1 MAKINPA
8 DYSTPGEY
16 LKAKRAAAGV
26 TPKSFETIPDM
37 LSKANPT
44 FPSKPKTQAPVS
56 FDDDAYIR
64 ALSMGGGYVGLTP
77 NQQREVE
84 EMARNAPTLRD
95 YLGAPI
101 ASPNAGG
108 KYSKYDALLREME
121 NTKGALS
128 KEQSDRV
135 TAAQNELMRDVYGIT
150 FGQEVALPASDIS
163 DYETKQGYL
172 RALDMIPKS
181 GAGNRTRAAAE
192 SIAANMAGSMML
204 AGEAAVQ
211 GTKNAGAIWAMQ
223 REIED
228 ANRRGDAAAIP
239 LIYEKYRDKIDTP
252 VSIEG
257 DGGKLIGYSR
267 DRQGKATYGLS
278 DTEKFLM
285 ETGISTANYLGT
297 LAMTGGNP
305 AFALGLM
312 GIQAGANQMYDA
324 GEKGVDSYLR
334 QVGSGIASGAIEALV
349 ERIPLGNLL
358 KFAKSGGGSLA
369 DYAMGVL
376 KQAGLEGSEEA
387 VNYAAGVLA
396 NKLILGGYAD
406 DFDVKEMLRAAAMGA
421 TSGGAIG
428 AVMGAP
434 ASIYNARAEAAYSNT
449 GRAWLQTNGNIDEK
463 IAEGI
468 ASKNADA
475 NALAR
480 ELLVQTRNGVQPS
493 EADIGKLVLLLDGRF
508 TSEDARRLEGVTPE
522 TEAASIEETQT
533 EVPSETQTETMPLQ
547 EAQISP
553 VSEEIESRVNV
564 PSQGEMAET
573 TEPAVTETVQNEE
586 QIPEAAAEENAPA
599 KQVQAE
605 QESEQIPEEI
615 TRTRNEILDYA
626 KGKAKKGL
634 TKNAASES
642 LGSKDRK
649 ALARVANI
657 FGVEVTLVDSLP
669 FNESVTNG
677 LYQNGHIFIA
687 KDREDALYTV
697 LAHEITHHL
706 ERTAADTYTKYQDAA
721 VSALGYD
728 EETIASEAARDGL
741 TAEEYRKEIAAYFTA
756 QFIADPNNEAESRR
770 RIMSIVNADRNVAL
784 KVYNAI
790 RDVINKLRRELDA
803 SYMKGM
809 QSTLDYT
816 EKLWRECL
824 KEGAKNREKTVV
836 KNATVGEK
844 AQYSKKR
851 YDFTKSFSEQ
861 VDDYKSGNFSVRNSF
876 LVGPTPAILKKIGF
890 NSLPVTINQSHVR
903 DALFLNKEKPDRYI
917 TESVLKQLPNA
928 LEKPIAVITS
938 KSRPNT
944 SVVALL
950 EFVKYDGEQI
960 IVPVVVEGFG
970 KTNGVEIDSHA
981 IASAHK
987 RKNAITYLLK
997 EALSNEKSG
1006 KIGVFYIEKNKA
1018 SKLLQSVGL
1027 QLPETL
1033 NDSDGFVHSIREKNS
1048 PVKPKFED
1056 VTYSQQF
1063 KRWFG
1068 DWQNNPQ
1075 KASKVVNDDGTPKVM
1090 YRGDPEEI
1098 RIFDRKKAKN
1108 GQLGRGF
1115 YFTDSPSHAGH
1126 YGSAREYY
1134 LNIRNPISADEKTIS
1149 NKQLVRFLE
1158 EIESREDDYDLYN
1171 YGEDYSIPA
1180 IARSLSKKKSDF
1192 EILNDINLTA
1202 IGNLVECV
1210 ELFNEV
1216 NGTKFD
1222 GIITDIETV
1231 VFDSRQIKSATDNIG
1246 TFDAENPDVNF
1257 SNTFTAKRIQDRMS
1271 LAQQNT
1277 QLKTAAENLTKE
1289 VKAQQRKINS
1299 LTAQVE
1305 KEKAERKLTDGIRL
1319 KQSDIKAVAKSLV
1332 TEFSSEYDA
1341 KELEDNLTSLY
1352 NAMSNVVLRGGDP
1365 TQNATKVAKKLAKR
1379 VIDKSLA
1386 DVFDA
1391 EDYAGVRGDIRASKL
1406 NVPAEVRADEKYKEG
1421 VRERMKGVL
1430 RTSKDGEAVE
1440 VAYSALSEKYPSY
1453 FPDDILTPI
1462 DQITRI
1468 LDVYEA
1474 MTPTQV
1480 NPYEQDLDFAYETLA
1495 MQIVGEYF
1503 TVKRAPT
1510 FADKQAAK
1518 FEELRAKK
1526 EAEIN
1531 RLQDEL
1537 KAATIDNKWA
1547 GKDKQEL
1554 EKRIKSLEKEIEREE
1569 AKVTAAKVQARW
1581 DIAGLKDE
1589 IAKVKAKKETE
1600 KTFLKAQFKA
1610 KTKESRE
1617 RQEAK
1622 EVRNKIIRH
1631 VKTLSDKLLTPT
1643 NTKHVPEEFRLAVA
1657 QLLEYINLESTYGY
1671 DAETGKLKKGGE
1683 GATKQT
1689 NVFRELKKAYAE
1701 ILSDAGNSI
1710 VLDEELRDVIDSLSE
1725 LENIRLN
1732 EMTLEQLNDVWDVVR
1747 SVEHAITTAD
1757 KNLSEMKEQSARMTA
1772 KNLISGIKQLPRYVE
1787 KNPDN
1792 PLGFAKKGFSD
1803 LLLMDMITPNEYL
1816 HMFGSSGDGVFTAL
1830 RRAQDKYTSIV
1841 AETKKGAEKWLTP
1854 QTIKKYEFDTHKFAL
1869 ESGKEVT
1876 LSIPQIMSL
1885 YCLSRREQAKS
1896 HLFGGGILVSPIKQK
1911 GKATLLTQKE
1921 SLQLT
1926 ENDLDRILSVLNKEE
1941 YAEVKK
1947 TADKIQQYMSSTLS
1961 QYGNEAS
1968 MAVYGYEKFKEK
1980 VYFPI
1985 KTPRNAVRPKET
1997 DLLGDIL
2004 RKTTIAGKGFAKQT
2018 KAGAASSVVVDDI
2031 FSMFADHVD
2040 EMATYSAYLAVIED
2054 VKRLVRINLYNDA
2067 GELVKLID
2075 VIDDKM
2081 GTRGV
2086 KYLDKLIDDVNTGN
2100 AARGDRA
2107 PTETLLSQYK
2117 RAMIAANLR
2126 VVVQQPT
2133 SLIRVLAEIDPKYV
2147 GQAILRL
2154 KRGDWK
2160 RLQEFAPIA
2169 QWKAWGYYDIHAG
2182 RQIRDLI
2189 FDTEKTLDRVLEWGA
2204 VPMQTMDAF
2213 VWNVIYHAAA
2223 AETEAKGIIK
2233 GSAAYDAAVRDRFNY
2248 LINKTQVVDGI
2259 LQRSQIARSD
2269 SAINRMSVSFMSEP
2283 LKTYNMFISAVRD
2296 VRSADDASKAAAKKK
2311 VARTVAMLITAN
2323 VVNALMQSIVDAI
2336 RDDDRDKKY
2345 GGRLLKALIGT
2356 EGDEETSGEKFKAM
2370 LSGNIA
2376 KALDPIGY
2384 IPYVKDVESLIR
2396 GYSMDRMDMES
2407 ISLIVSS
2414 VQKLVKAFEEDNKT
2428 TINSALA
2435 DVIINGAAL
2444 FGVPASS
2451 LRRDVLGVMKTF
2463 AIENDAHVFLY
2474 NLDKM
2479 FYKVENDKNLGVFID
2494 TYWRATKND
2503 PDAADYIYNDLI
2515 DSVPEEM
2522 REERKKKIRSK
2533 LDDKLKEE
2541 QGVESVKDLTERAML
2556 PEEKAHYDKI
2566 VGASEKSAAWKRA
2579 TGDERSA
2586 HRNAVYKYI
2595 VSGEKA
2601 EDVQAAKRAGIS
2613 ENKYFEFLLAA
2624 EAYDEFTEE
2633 QKEKLAKGEKV
2644 SKALDQKEGKEAI
2657 DSIGGLSNAER
2668 AWLWRHLGWKDKN
2681 NPYK

>member
-1 MAKINPA
+1 MAIVDMERVRRLAKEKQGM
-8 DYSTPGEY
+8 TPRIIKSESVPME
-16 LKAKRAAAGV
+16 AA
-26 TPKSFETIPDM
+26 
-37 LSKANPT
+37 

-77 NQQREVE
+77 NQQREVEE

-239 LIYEKYRDKIDTP
+239 LIYEKYKDQIDTP

-257 DGGKLIGYSR
+257 AGGKLIGYSR
-267 DRQGKATYGLS
+267 DRQGKATYGLTE
-278 DTEKFLM
+278 TEKFFM

-312 GIQAGANQMYDA
+312 GIQAGANQMYAA
-324 GEKGVDSYLR
+324 GEKGVGSYLR
-334 QVGSGIASGAIEALV
+334 QVGSGIAVGAIEAAV
-349 ERIPLGNLL
+349 ERLPLINLL
-358 KFAKSGGGSLA
+358 KFAKRGGGSLA

-508 TSEDARRLEGVTPE
+508 TPEDARRLEGVTPE
-522 TEAASIEETQT
+522 TEATPTEETQA
-533 EVPSETQTETMPLQ
+533 EVQPEMQVEATPSQ

-553 VSEEIESRVNV
+553 VSEEIEDRVNV
-564 PSQGEMAET
+564 PSQEEMVEA
-573 TEPAVTETVQNEE
+573 TEPAVAETAQNEE
-586 QIPEAAAEENAPA
+586 QIPEAVAEENAPA
-599 KQVQAE
+599 KQVQTE

-634 TKNAASES
+634 TKNEASES
-642 LGSKDRK
+642 LSSKDRK

-756 QFIADPNNEAESRR
+756 QFIADPKNEAESRR
-770 RIMSIVNADRNVAL
+770 RIMSIVNSERNVAI

-790 RDVINKLRRELDA
+790 RYVINKLRRELDA

-824 KEGAKNREKTVV
+824 KEGAKNSGKTVA
-836 KNATVGEK
+836 KNTTVDEKIQLSFKDAKIPTYKELISKPDIKVIDISKNTNYKNGGELHENADIQK
-844 AQYSKKR
+844 LYESPIKNKDTGEVVFVVPR
-851 YDFTKSFSEQ
+851 
-861 VDDYKSGNFSVRNSF
+861 
-876 LVGPTPAILKKIGF
+876 
-890 NSLPVTINQSHVR
+890 TINHLVSNDDKNKKKMALSLREIIEEAVLTHAEPSRKAPR
-903 DALFLNKEKPDRYI
+903 DHTTGVYTLFGAVYTDDGVSPVKLKIKEFNLEGQDIPKGIKEYFKKNGMMNPYSSVYDSRVLVLDEIKKEETSSSVLAATTLSAVADRYP
-917 TESVLKQLPNA
+917 SVP
-928 LEKPIAVITS
+928 S
-938 KSRPNT
+938 K
-944 SVVALL
+944 
-950 EFVKYDGEQI
+950 I
-960 IVPVVVEGFG
+960 
-970 KTNGVEIDSHA
+970 
-981 IASAHK
+981 
-987 RKNAITYLLK
+987 
-997 EALSNEKSG
+997 
-1006 KIGVFYIEKNKA
+1006 
-1018 SKLLQSVGL
+1018 
-1027 QLPETL
+1027 
-1033 NDSDGFVHSIREKNS
+1033 SIRELIGLVNAEYK
-1048 PVKPKFED
+1048 K
-1056 VTYSQQF
+1056 YL
-1063 KRWFG
+1063 
-1068 DWQNNPQ
+1068 PQ
-1075 KASKVVNDDGTPKVM
+1075 
-1090 YRGDPEEI
+1090 RGEE
-1098 RIFDRKKAKN
+1098 
-1108 GQLGRGF
+1108 
-1115 YFTDSPSHAGH
+1115 
-1126 YGSAREYY
+1126 
-1134 LNIRNPISADEKTIS
+1134 SAD
-1149 NKQLVRFLE
+1149 
-1158 EIESREDDYDLYN
+1158 
-1171 YGEDYSIPA
+1171 A
-1180 IARSLSKKKSDF
+1180 
-1192 EILNDINLTA
+1192 
-1202 IGNLVECV
+1202 
-1210 ELFNEV
+1210 
-1216 NGTKFD
+1216 
-1222 GIITDIETV
+1222 
-1231 VFDSRQIKSATDNIG
+1231 
-1246 TFDAENPDVNF
+1246 NF
-1257 SNTFTAKRIQDRMS
+1257 SNAAASKRIQERMT
-1271 LAQQNT
+1271 LTQQNAE
-1277 QLKTAAENLTKE
+1277 LKTAAENLTKE

-1299 LTAQVE
+1299 LTSQVE
-1305 KEKAERKLTDGIRL
+1305 KEKAERKLTNGIRL

-1341 KELEDNLTSLY
+1341 KELEDNLTTLY

-1365 TQNATKVAKKLAKR
+1365 TQNATKAAKKLAKR

-1430 RTSKDGEAVE
+1430 RTSKDGEAVD

-1462 DQITRI
+1462 DQITRM

-1589 IAKVKAKKETE
+1589 IAKVKAKKEME
-1600 KTFLKAQFKA
+1600 KAFLKAQFKA
-1610 KTKESRE
+1610 KTKESRK

-1725 LENIRLN
+1725 LENVRLN

-1816 HMFGSSGDGVFTAL
+1816 HMFGSSGDDVFTAL

-1841 AETKKGAEKWLTP
+1841 AETKKGAGKWLTP

-2223 AETEAKGIIK
+2223 AEAEAKGIIK

-2248 LINKTQVVDGI
+2248 IVNKTQVVDGI

-2283 LKTYNMFISAVRD
+2283 LKTYNMLISAVRD
-2296 VRSADDASKAAAKKK
+2296 VRSADDASKTAAKKK
-2311 VARTVAMLITAN
+2311 VARTVAVLITAN

-2428 TINSALA
+2428 TINSALS

-2463 AIENDAHVFLY
+2463 AIENDAYVFLY

-2522 REERKKKIRSK
+2522 RETRKTKIRSK

-2579 TGDERSA
+2579 TGDERSEY
-2586 HRNAVYKYI
+2586 RNTVYKYI

>member
-44 FPSKPKTQAPVS
+44 LPSKPKTQAPVS

-77 NQQREVE
+77 NQQREIE
-84 EMARNAPTLRD
+84 EMARNAPALRD

-101 ASPNAGG
+101 TSPNAGG

-239 LIYEKYRDKIDTP
+239 LIYEKYKDQIDTP

-376 KQAGLEGSEEA
+376 KQAGFEGGEEA

-396 NKLILGGYAD
+396 NKLILGGYAE

-434 ASIYNARAEAAYSNT
+434 ASIYNARAETAYSNT

-508 TSEDARRLEGVTPE
+508 TSEDARRLEGVNAQE
-522 TEAASIEETQT
+522 STENNTKSNENEVAAEQTVEAEIEKSAASTPLDDFPSVLSPQSWNKEYKNDPDRMAAKKGDKGAAKRLAERIVNQEYANAVKTAYPDAVLVPVQDVESSGTNVLPKAFASRLSELTGLTTYEGIGKINKTGHAQAKNKVQRLLQRARFKGDIMPGQSYYLIVDDFVSVGSTIADLRNYIIQKGGKVVGAVTLSASNEDSLNLRMKEETKKRLEVLGREQIEEILREEKIANKLEDLTDAEGRAIAEIGEFGLKQGKTVEESIRARFDRDRPSENESNILQPGRATADRRGLRGDGETVGGVLEDRQDAVMGRVREDEGRGVREVSDRRGYTTASSVDDISGGVQT
-533 EVPSETQTETMPLQ
+533 ESEVARGTRSVVDRVVRPDDSSVNNENTDNET
-547 EAQISP
+547 
-553 VSEEIESRVNV
+553 VSESAPSFLMDEST
-564 PSQGEMAET
+564 S
-573 TEPAVTETVQNEE
+573 EE
-586 QIPEAAAEENAPA
+586 ARIR
-599 KQVQAE
+599 
-605 QESEQIPEEI
+605 S
-615 TRTRNEILDYA
+615 EILDYA

-706 ERTAADTYTKYQDAA
+706 EKTAADTYTKYQDAA

-756 QFIADPNNEAESRR
+756 QFIADPKNEAESRR
-770 RIMSIVNADRNVAL
+770 RIMSIVNSERNVAL

-790 RDVINKLRRELDA
+790 RYVINKLRRELDA

-824 KEGAKNREKTVV
+824 KEGAKN
-836 KNATVGEK
+836 
-844 AQYSKKR
+844 
-851 YDFTKSFSEQ
+851 
-861 VDDYKSGNFSVRNSF
+861 SG
-876 LVGPTPAILKKIGF
+876 
-890 NSLPVTINQSHVR
+890 
-903 DALFLNKEKPDRYI
+903 
-917 TESVLKQLPNA
+917 
-928 LEKPIAVITS
+928 
-938 KSRPNT
+938 
-944 SVVALL
+944 
-950 EFVKYDGEQI
+950 
-960 IVPVVVEGFG
+960 
-970 KTNGVEIDSHA
+970 
-981 IASAHK
+981 
-987 RKNAITYLLK
+987 
-997 EALSNEKSG
+997 
-1006 KIGVFYIEKNKA
+1006 
-1018 SKLLQSVGL
+1018 
-1027 QLPETL
+1027 
-1033 NDSDGFVHSIREKNS
+1033 
-1048 PVKPKFED
+1048 
-1056 VTYSQQF
+1056 
-1063 KRWFG
+1063 
-1068 DWQNNPQ
+1068 
-1075 KASKVVNDDGTPKVM
+1075 
-1090 YRGDPEEI
+1090 
-1098 RIFDRKKAKN
+1098 
-1108 GQLGRGF
+1108 
-1115 YFTDSPSHAGH
+1115 
-1126 YGSAREYY
+1126 
-1134 LNIRNPISADEKTIS
+1134 
-1149 NKQLVRFLE
+1149 
-1158 EIESREDDYDLYN
+1158 
-1171 YGEDYSIPA
+1171 
-1180 IARSLSKKKSDF
+1180 
-1192 EILNDINLTA
+1192 
-1202 IGNLVECV
+1202 
-1210 ELFNEV
+1210 
-1216 NGTKFD
+1216 
-1222 GIITDIETV
+1222 
-1231 VFDSRQIKSATDNIG
+1231 KSATDNID

-1257 SNTFTAKRIQDRMS
+1257 SNVATSKRIQDRMT
-1271 LAQQNT
+1271 LTQQNAE
-1277 QLKTAAENLTKE
+1277 LKTAAENLTKE

-1299 LTAQVE
+1299 LTSQVE
-1305 KEKAERKLTDGIRL
+1305 KEKAERKLTNGIRL
-1319 KQSDIKAVAKSLV
+1319 KQGDIKAVAKSLV
-1332 TEFSSEYDA
+1332 AEFSSEYDA
-1341 KELEDNLTSLY
+1341 KELEDNLTTLY

-1365 TQNATKVAKKLAKR
+1365 TQSATKAAKKLAKR

-1391 EDYAGVRGDIRASKL
+1391 EDYAGVREDIRASKL

-1430 RTSKDGEAVE
+1430 RTSKDGETVD

-1462 DQITRI
+1462 DQITRM

-1503 TVKRAPT
+1503 TVKHAPT

-1526 EAEIN
+1526 EAEI
-1531 RLQDEL
+1531 D
-1537 KAATIDNKWA
+1537 A
-1547 GKDKQEL
+1547 
-1554 EKRIKSLEKEIEREE
+1554 
-1569 AKVTAAKVQARW
+1569 
-1581 DIAGLKDE
+1581 LKDR
-1589 IAKVKAKKETE
+1589 
-1600 KTFLKAQFKA
+1600 FKA
-1610 KTKESRE
+1610 KTKEGRK

-1671 DAETGKLKKGGE
+1671 DVETGKLKKGGE

-1747 SVEHAITTAD
+1747 SVEHAITTTD

-1911 GKATLLTQKE
+1911 GKAALLTQKE

-2133 SLIRVLAEIDPKYV
+2133 SLIRVLAEINPKYV

-2213 VWNVIYHAAA
+2213 VWNVIYHASA

-2248 LINKTQVVDGI
+2248 LVNKTQVVDGI

-2283 LKTYNMFISAVRD
+2283 LKTYNMLISAVRD
-2296 VRSADDASKAAAKKK
+2296 VRSADDAAKTAAKKK
-2311 VARTVAMLITAN
+2311 VARTAVVLITAN

-2356 EGDEETSGEKFKAM
+2356 SGDEETSGEKFKAV

-2407 ISLIVSS
+2407 ISLIVGS

-2474 NLDKM
+2474 NLDKL
-2479 FYKVENDKNLGVFID
+2479 FYKVENDKNLGAFID

-2522 REERKKKIRSK
+2522 REARKKKIRSK

-2541 QGVESVKDLTERAML
+2541 QGVESVEDLTERAML

-2579 TGDERSA
+2579 TGDERSEY
-2586 HRNAVYKYI
+2586 RKTVYKYI

>member
-1 MAKINPA
+1 MAIVDMERVRRLAKEKQGM
-8 DYSTPGEY
+8 TPRIIKSESVP
-16 LKAKRAAAGV
+16 KEAA
-26 TPKSFETIPDM
+26 
-37 LSKANPT
+37 
-44 FPSKPKTQAPVS
+44 FPPKPKTQAPVS
-56 FDDDAYIR
+56 FDDNAYIR

-77 NQQREVE
+77 NQQRQLESE
-84 EMARNAPTLRD
+84 RESRALSLRD

-121 NTKGALS
+121 NTKGALT

-150 FGQEVALPASDIS
+150 FGQEVALPATDNS

-192 SIAANMAGSMML
+192 SIAANAAGSMMF

-223 REIED
+223 GEIED

-239 LIYEKYRDKIDTP
+239 LIYEKYKDQIDTP
-252 VSIEG
+252 VSLEG

-267 DRQGKATYGLS
+267 DRQEKASYGLTE
-278 DTEKFLM
+278 TEKFLM

-376 KQAGLEGSEEA
+376 KQAGLEGGEEA

-421 TSGGAIG
+421 TSGGAMG

-449 GRAWLQTNGNIDEK
+449 GRVWLEGGGNIDEK

-493 EADIGKLVLLLDGRF
+493 EADIGKLVLLIDGRF
-508 TSEDARRLEGVTPE
+508 TSEDARRLEGVTTE
-522 TEAASIEETQT
+522 TEAAPAEEVQV
-533 EVPSETQTETMPLQ
+533 EVPSETQTGTMPSQGAQISSVSEENDDVVNVPLQ
-547 EAQISP
+547 EGTIETNEP
-553 VSEEIESRVNV
+553 V
-564 PSQGEMAET
+564 A
-573 TEPAVTETVQNEE
+573 AETVQNEE
-586 QIPEAAAEENAPA
+586 QTPEVVVEENAPA
-599 KQVQAE
+599 KQVQTE

-642 LGSKDRK
+642 LKAKDRK
-649 ALARVANI
+649 TLARVANI

-706 ERTAADTYTKYQDAA
+706 ERTAADTYIKYQDAA

-756 QFIADPNNEAESRR
+756 QFIADPKNEAESRK
-770 RIMSIVNADRNVAL
+770 RIMSIVNSERNVAL

-790 RDVINKLRRELDA
+790 RYVINKLRRELDT
-803 SYMKGM
+803 SYMSSM
-809 QSTLDYT
+809 QNRLDYT

-824 KEGAKNREKTVV
+824 KEGAKNRDKTIAKTATVDEKIQLSFKDAKIPTYKELISKPDIKVIDIS
-836 KNATVGEK
+836 KNANYKNGEK
-844 AQYSKKR
+844 LHENADIQKLYESPIKNKDTGEVVFVVPR
-851 YDFTKSFSEQ
+851 
-861 VDDYKSGNFSVRNSF
+861 
-876 LVGPTPAILKKIGF
+876 
-890 NSLPVTINQSHVR
+890 TINHLVSNDDKNKKKMALSLRKIIEEAVLTHAEPSRKAPR
-903 DALFLNKEKPDRYI
+903 DHTTGVYTLFGAVYTDDGVSPVKLKIKEFNLEGQDIPKGIKEYFKKNGIMDPYSSVYDSRVLVLDEIKKEETSSSVLAATTLSAVADRYP
-917 TESVLKQLPNA
+917 SVP
-928 LEKPIAVITS
+928 S
-938 KSRPNT
+938 K
-944 SVVALL
+944 
-950 EFVKYDGEQI
+950 I
-960 IVPVVVEGFG
+960 
-970 KTNGVEIDSHA
+970 
-981 IASAHK
+981 
-987 RKNAITYLLK
+987 
-997 EALSNEKSG
+997 
-1006 KIGVFYIEKNKA
+1006 
-1018 SKLLQSVGL
+1018 
-1027 QLPETL
+1027 
-1033 NDSDGFVHSIREKNS
+1033 SIRELIGLVNAEYK
-1048 PVKPKFED
+1048 K
-1056 VTYSQQF
+1056 YL
-1063 KRWFG
+1063 
-1068 DWQNNPQ
+1068 PQ
-1075 KASKVVNDDGTPKVM
+1075 
-1090 YRGDPEEI
+1090 RGEE
-1098 RIFDRKKAKN
+1098 
-1108 GQLGRGF
+1108 
-1115 YFTDSPSHAGH
+1115 
-1126 YGSAREYY
+1126 SA
-1134 LNIRNPISADEKTIS
+1134 
-1149 NKQLVRFLE
+1149 
-1158 EIESREDDYDLYN
+1158 
-1171 YGEDYSIPA
+1171 
-1180 IARSLSKKKSDF
+1180 
-1192 EILNDINLTA
+1192 
-1202 IGNLVECV
+1202 
-1210 ELFNEV
+1210 
-1216 NGTKFD
+1216 
-1222 GIITDIETV
+1222 
-1231 VFDSRQIKSATDNIG
+1231 
-1246 TFDAENPDVNF
+1246 DVNF
-1257 SNTFTAKRIQDRMS
+1257 SNTSTAKRIQDRMS
-1271 LAQQNT
+1271 LAQQNAE
-1277 QLKTAAENLTKE
+1277 LKTAAANLTKE
-1289 VKAQQRKINS
+1289 VKAQQRKIDS
-1299 LTAQVE
+1299 LTSQVE
-1305 KEKAERKLTDGIRL
+1305 KEKAERKLTEGIRL

-1332 TEFSSEYDA
+1332 AEVSSEYDA
-1341 KELEDNLTSLY
+1341 KELEDNLTTLY

-1365 TQNATKVAKKLAKR
+1365 TQTATKAAKRLAKR

-1391 EDYAGVRGDIRASKL
+1391 EDYAGVREDIRASKL

-1430 RTSKDGEAVE
+1430 RTSKDGEAVD
-1440 VAYSALSEKYPSY
+1440 VAYSALSEKYPAY

-1462 DQITRI
+1462 DQITRM

-1474 MTPTQV
+1474 MTPAKV
-1480 NPYEQDLDFAYETLA
+1480 NPYEQDLDFAYESLA
-1495 MQIVGEYF
+1495 AQIVGEYF

-1518 FEELRAKK
+1518 FEELKAKK
-1526 EAEIN
+1526 EAEI
-1531 RLQDEL
+1531 RQLQDEL
-1537 KAATIDNKWA
+1537 KAATIDNNWA

-1554 EKRIKSLEKEIEREE
+1554 ETRIKALEEDLEKAE
-1569 AKVTAAKVQARW
+1569 AKHRAEIVQTRW
-1581 DIAGLKDE
+1581 DV
-1589 IAKVKAKKETE
+1589 AKFKENTRKVRAKKEAE
-1600 KTFLKAQFKA
+1600 IAALKDRFKA
-1610 KTKESRE
+1610 KTKEGRE

-1622 EVRNKIIRH
+1622 EVRSKIIRH
-1631 VKTLSDKLLTPT
+1631 VKTLSGKLLTPT

-1657 QLLEYINLESTYGY
+1657 QLLEYINLESTYAYNIG
-1671 DAETGKLKKGGE
+1671 TGKRQKGGSPDDIYP
-1683 GATKQT
+1683 TKQT

-1725 LENIRLN
+1725 LEDIRLN

-1772 KNLISGIKQLPRYVE
+1772 KALISGIKQLPRYVE

-1816 HMFGSSGDGVFTAL
+1816 HMFGSSGDGVFNAL

-1841 AETKKGAEKWLTP
+1841 AETKKGAGKWLTP
-1854 QTIKKYEFDTHKFAL
+1854 QTIKKYEFDIHKFAL

-1876 LSIPQIMSL
+1876 LSVPQIMSL

-1941 YAEVKK
+1941 YAEAKK
-1947 TADKIQQYMSSTLS
+1947 TANKIQQYMSSTLS
-1961 QYGNEAS
+1961 RYGNEAS

-1980 VYFPI
+1980 LYFPI

-2031 FSMFADHVD
+2031 FAMFADHVD
-2040 EMATYSAYLAVIED
+2040 EMATYSAYLAAIED

-2100 AARGDRA
+2100 AARGDQA
-2107 PTETLLSQYK
+2107 PTEMLLSQYK

-2126 VVVQQPT
+2126 VVAQQPT
-2133 SLIRVLAEIDPKYV
+2133 SLIRVLAEINPKYV

-2182 RQIRDLI
+2182 RQIKDLI

-2213 VWNVIYHAAA
+2213 VWNVIYHASAV
-2223 AETEAKGIIK
+2223 ETEAKGIVK
-2233 GSAAYDAAVRDRFNY
+2233 GSASYDAAVRDRFNY

-2283 LKTYNMFISAVRD
+2283 LKTYNMLISAVRD
-2296 VRSADDASKAAAKKK
+2296 VRSADDAAKAAARKK
-2311 VARTVAMLITAN
+2311 VARTAVVLITAN

-2356 EGDEETSGEKFKAM
+2356 SGDEETLGEKFKAV
-2370 LSGNIA
+2370 LSGNIT

-2407 ISLIVSS
+2407 ISLIVGS

-2428 TINSALA
+2428 TINSALT

-2451 LRRDVLGVMKTF
+2451 LRRDVLGIMKTF

-2474 NLDKM
+2474 GLDKL

-2494 TYWRATKND
+2494 TYWRAAKND

-2522 REERKKKIRSK
+2522 REARKKKIRSK

-2541 QGVESVKDLTERAML
+2541 QGVESVQDLTERAML
-2556 PEEKAHYDKI
+2556 PEEKTHYDKI
-2566 VGASEKSAAWKRA
+2566 VGATEKSAAWKNA
-2579 TGDERSA
+2579 TGDERSEY
-2586 HRNAVYKYI
+2586 RNTVYKYI
-2595 VSGEKA
+2595 VSGDKT
-2601 EDVQAAKRAGIS
+2601 EDVQAAKRAGIG
-2613 ENKYFEFLLAA
+2613 ENKYFEYLLAA
-2624 EAYDEFTEE
+2624 EAYDELTEE

-2644 SKALDQKEGKEAI
+2644 SKSLDQEEAKAAI
-2657 DSIGGLSNAER
+2657 DSISGLTKVER
-2668 AWLWRHLGWKDKN
+2668 AWLWQHTNKGWKEKN

>member
-1 MAKINPA
+1 MAIVDMERVRRLAKEKQGM
-8 DYSTPGEY
+8 TPRIIKSES
-16 LKAKRAAAGV
+16 V
-26 TPKSFETIPDM
+26 PKE
-37 LSKANPT
+37 AT

-84 EMARNAPTLRD
+84 EEMARNAPTLRD

-121 NTKGALS
+121 NTQGALS

-192 SIAANMAGSMML
+192 SIAANMAGSMMF

-239 LIYEKYRDKIDTP
+239 LIYEKYKDQIDTP

-278 DTEKFLM
+278 ETEKFLM
-285 ETGISTANYLGT
+285 ETGISTANYLST

-312 GIQAGANQMYDA
+312 GIQAGANQMYAA

-334 QVGSGIASGAIEALV
+334 QVGSGIAVGAIEAAV
-349 ERIPLGNLL
+349 ERLPLINLL

-376 KQAGLEGSEEA
+376 KQAGLEGGEEA

-508 TSEDARRLEGVTPE
+508 TPEDARRLEGVTPE
-522 TEAASIEETQT
+522 TEATSIEETQT
-533 EVPSETQTETMPLQ
+533 EVPSETQTVTMPSQ

-553 VSEEIESRVNV
+553 VSGEIEDGVNV
-564 PSQGEMAET
+564 PSQEEMAET
-573 TEPAVTETVQNEE
+573 TEPAVAEAAQNEIVNE
-586 QIPEAAAEENAPA
+586 APQFKIERDANNTPYVIADRNILEGVPQSDWVKTVKKNLKEKFPDGVKVSGTQIKINAQTRGELTNSEYSKWLKNQRPQIYKDKLEITDNADEILEATQNYAAEPLNHPRKDSITSFARGDVLFRIGEKDYRADVVVAVTSTGSMVMYDLVNISPTKIQQKTQTAAMPKELAGSDRTPVSSESSVSQGSEEVKNNASA
-599 KQVQAE
+599 KSKEHEKEARIR
-605 QESEQIPEEI
+605 S
-615 TRTRNEILDYA
+615 EILDYA

-642 LGSKDRK
+642 LSSKDRK
-649 ALARVANI
+649 TLARVANI

-756 QFIADPNNEAESRR
+756 QFIADPKNEAESRR
-770 RIMSIVNADRNVAL
+770 RIMSIINSERSVAL

-790 RDVINKLRRELDA
+790 RYVINKLRRELDA

-824 KEGAKNREKTVV
+824 KEGAKN
-836 KNATVGEK
+836 
-844 AQYSKKR
+844 
-851 YDFTKSFSEQ
+851 
-861 VDDYKSGNFSVRNSF
+861 
-876 LVGPTPAILKKIGF
+876 
-890 NSLPVTINQSHVR
+890 
-903 DALFLNKEKPDRYI
+903 
-917 TESVLKQLPNA
+917 
-928 LEKPIAVITS
+928 
-938 KSRPNT
+938 
-944 SVVALL
+944 
-950 EFVKYDGEQI
+950 
-960 IVPVVVEGFG
+960 
-970 KTNGVEIDSHA
+970 
-981 IASAHK
+981 
-987 RKNAITYLLK
+987 
-997 EALSNEKSG
+997 SG
-1006 KIGVFYIEKNKA
+1006 KA
-1018 SKLLQSVGL
+1018 
-1027 QLPETL
+1027 
-1033 NDSDGFVHSIREKNS
+1033 
-1048 PVKPKFED
+1048 
-1056 VTYSQQF
+1056 
-1063 KRWFG
+1063 
-1068 DWQNNPQ
+1068 
-1075 KASKVVNDDGTPKVM
+1075 
-1090 YRGDPEEI
+1090 
-1098 RIFDRKKAKN
+1098 
-1108 GQLGRGF
+1108 
-1115 YFTDSPSHAGH
+1115 
-1126 YGSAREYY
+1126 
-1134 LNIRNPISADEKTIS
+1134 
-1149 NKQLVRFLE
+1149 
-1158 EIESREDDYDLYN
+1158 
-1171 YGEDYSIPA
+1171 
-1180 IARSLSKKKSDF
+1180 
-1192 EILNDINLTA
+1192 
-1202 IGNLVECV
+1202 
-1210 ELFNEV
+1210 
-1216 NGTKFD
+1216 
-1222 GIITDIETV
+1222 
-1231 VFDSRQIKSATDNIG
+1231 ATDNIG

-1257 SNTFTAKRIQDRMS
+1257 SNAATSKRIQERMT
-1271 LAQQNT
+1271 LTQQNAE
-1277 QLKTAAENLTKE
+1277 LKTAAENLTKE

-1299 LTAQVE
+1299 LTSQVE
-1305 KEKAERKLTDGIRL
+1305 KEKAERKLTNGIRL

-1365 TQNATKVAKKLAKR
+1365 TQNATKAAKKLAKR

-1421 VRERMKGVL
+1421 VRERMKGVF
-1430 RTSKDGEAVE
+1430 RTSKDGEAVD

-1462 DQITRI
+1462 DQITRM

-1474 MTPTQV
+1474 MTPTQI

-1526 EAEIN
+1526 EAEI
-1531 RLQDEL
+1531 D
-1537 KAATIDNKWA
+1537 A
-1547 GKDKQEL
+1547 
-1554 EKRIKSLEKEIEREE
+1554 
-1569 AKVTAAKVQARW
+1569 
-1581 DIAGLKDE
+1581 LKDR
-1589 IAKVKAKKETE
+1589 
-1600 KTFLKAQFKA
+1600 FKA
-1610 KTKESRE
+1610 KTKEGRK

-1643 NTKHVPEEFRLAVA
+1643 NTKHVPEEFRIAVA
-1657 QLLEYINLESTYGY
+1657 QLLEYINLESTYAYNIG
-1671 DAETGKLKKGGE
+1671 TGKRQKGGSPDDIYP
-1683 GATKQT
+1683 TKQT

-1772 KNLISGIKQLPRYVE
+1772 KALISGIKQLPRYVE

-1854 QTIKKYEFDTHKFAL
+1854 KAIKEYEFDTHKFAL

-1876 LSIPQIMSL
+1876 LSVPQIMSL
-1885 YCLSRREQAKS
+1885 YCLSRRDQAKS

-1941 YAEVKK
+1941 YAEAKK

-1980 VYFPI
+1980 LYFPI

-2133 SLIRVLAEIDPKYV
+2133 SLIRVLAEINPKYL

-2160 RLQEFAPIA
+2160 KLQEFAPIA

-2213 VWNVIYHAAA
+2213 VWNVIYHASA

-2248 LINKTQVVDGI
+2248 LVNKTQVVDGI

-2283 LKTYNMFISAVRD
+2283 LKTYNMLISAVRD
-2296 VRSADDASKAAAKKK
+2296 VRSADDASKTAAKKK
-2311 VARTVAMLITAN
+2311 VARTVAVLITAN
-2323 VVNALMQSIVDAI
+2323 VVNALMQSVVDAI

-2356 EGDEETSGEKFKAM
+2356 EGDEETSGEKFKAV
-2370 LSGNIA
+2370 LSGNIT

-2407 ISLIVSS
+2407 ISLIVGS

-2428 TINSALA
+2428 TISSALT

-2474 NLDKM
+2474 NLDKL

-2515 DSVPEEM
+2515 DSVPEEV
-2522 REERKKKIRSK
+2522 REARKKKIRSK

-2541 QGVESVKDLTERAML
+2541 QGVESVKELTERAML

-2586 HRNAVYKYI
+2586 HRNTVYEYI

>member
-1 MAKINPA
+1 MASEFLKKKAEESRKRVSEEFGPDAYGGYTPKPA
-8 DYSTPGEY
+8 GPTVTYAELLARGLRGGPSV
-16 LKAKRAAAGV
+16 V
-26 TPKSFETIPDM
+26 TPYSGEKG
-37 LSKANPT
+37 AVV
-44 FPSKPKTQAPVS
+44 QAPVS

-77 NQQREVE
+77 NQQREVEE

-121 NTKGALS
+121 NTQGALS

-228 ANRRGDAAAIP
+228 AYRRGDAAAIP

-278 DTEKFLM
+278 DTEKFFM
-285 ETGISTANYLGT
+285 ETGISTANYLST

-312 GIQAGANQMYDA
+312 GIQAGANQMYAA
-324 GEKGVDSYLR
+324 GEKGVGSYLR
-334 QVGSGIASGAIEALV
+334 QVGSGIAVGAIEAAV
-349 ERIPLGNLL
+349 ERLPLINLL

-376 KQAGLEGSEEA
+376 KQAGLEGGEEA

-406 DFDVKEMLRAAAMGA
+406 DFDVKQMLRAAAMGA

-522 TEAASIEETQT
+522 TEAAPTEEA
-533 EVPSETQTETMPLQ
+533 QTETIPSQ
-547 EAQISP
+547 EAQILP
-553 VSEEIESRVNV
+553 VSEEVDGRINV
-564 PSQGEMAET
+564 PLQEETIET
-573 TEPAVTETVQNEE
+573 TEPVAAETVQNEV
-586 QIPEAAAEENAPA
+586 QIPEAVAEENAPS
-599 KQVQAE
+599 KQVQTE
-605 QESEQIPEEI
+605 QESEPIPEEI

-626 KGKAKKGL
+626 KSKAKKGL
-634 TKNAASES
+634 TKNEASEALS
-642 LGSKDRK
+642 SKERK
-649 ALARVANI
+649 TLARIANI

-756 QFIADPNNEAESRR
+756 QFIADPKNEAESRR
-770 RIMSIVNADRNVAL
+770 RIMSIVNSERSIAL

-790 RDVINKLRRELDA
+790 RYVINKLRRELDA

-824 KEGAKNREKTVV
+824 KEGAKNNGKNVAENTTVDEKTQFSISPTLKNRLQRVV
-836 KNATVGEK
+836 DGHFDATKNEVYIGKTSKFLVKGIGVKELDLYMPANKAYAAMVSKEK
-844 AQYSKKR
+844 AQNDKRIEDNLNYHNLGVDKLVEILIASETPIAAFAATADENGNSRNSRIVLVTDIKIGGNNAIVIEEVDTTALKKGKRIRANKVITAYDREKINADLALSAEEGRLLYLDKKR
-851 YDFTKSFSEQ
+851 STGTLT
-861 VDDYKSGNFSVRNSF
+861 SGIRNSKPKIQKS
-876 LVGPTPAILKKIGF
+876 VAVNVAGVPGSNSPAAMRSADF
-890 NSLPVTINQSHVR
+890 FEEN
-903 DALFLNKEKPDRYI
+903 I
-917 TESVLKQLPNA
+917 TRFWDN
-928 LEKPIAVITS
+928 
-938 KSRPNT
+938 
-944 SVVALL
+944 
-950 EFVKYDGEQI
+950 VKW
-960 IVPVVVEGFG
+960 
-970 KTNGVEIDSHA
+970 
-981 IASAHK
+981 
-987 RKNAITYLLK
+987 
-997 EALSNEKSG
+997 EKSG
-1006 KIGVFYIEKNKA
+1006 KEKFLIGETGNKA
-1018 SKLLQSVGL
+1018 IAVAL
-1027 QLPETL
+1027 
-1033 NDSDGFVHSIREKNS
+1033 EKA
-1048 PVKPKFED
+1048 K
-1056 VTYSQQF
+1056 
-1063 KRWFG
+1063 
-1068 DWQNNPQ
+1068 
-1075 KASKVVNDDGTPKVM
+1075 
-1090 YRGDPEEI
+1090 
-1098 RIFDRKKAKN
+1098 RKK
-1108 GQLGRGF
+1108 
-1115 YFTDSPSHAGH
+1115 
-1126 YGSAREYY
+1126 
-1134 LNIRNPISADEKTIS
+1134 
-1149 NKQLVRFLE
+1149 
-1158 EIESREDDYDLYN
+1158 
-1171 YGEDYSIPA
+1171 
-1180 IARSLSKKKSDF
+1180 
-1192 EILNDINLTA
+1192 
-1202 IGNLVECV
+1202 
-1210 ELFNEV
+1210 
-1216 NGTKFD
+1216 
-1222 GIITDIETV
+1222 
-1231 VFDSRQIKSATDNIG
+1231 
-1246 TFDAENPDVNF
+1246 DVNF
-1257 SNTFTAKRIQDRMS
+1257 SNAATSKRIRERMT
-1271 LAQQNT
+1271 LTQQNAE
-1277 QLKTAAENLTKE
+1277 LKTAAENLTKE

-1299 LTAQVE
+1299 LTSQVE
-1305 KEKAERKLTDGIRL
+1305 KEKAERKLTNGIRL

-1341 KELEDNLTSLY
+1341 KELEDNLTTLY

-1365 TQNATKVAKKLAKR
+1365 TQNATKAAKKLAKR

-1391 EDYAGVRGDIRASKL
+1391 EDYAGVREDIRASKL
-1406 NVPAEVRADEKYKEG
+1406 NVPAEVRTDEKYKEG

-1430 RTSKDGEAVE
+1430 RTSKDGEAVD
-1440 VAYSALSEKYPSY
+1440 VAYSVLSEKYPSY

-1462 DQITRI
+1462 DQITRM

-1480 NPYEQDLDFAYETLA
+1480 NPYEQDLDFAYESLA

-1518 FEELRAKK
+1518 FEELKAKK

-1569 AKVTAAKVQARW
+1569 AKVMAAKVQARW

-1589 IAKVKAKKETE
+1589 ITKVKAKKEME
-1600 KTFLKAQFKA
+1600 KAFLKAQFKA
-1610 KTKESRE
+1610 KTKEGRE

-1643 NTKHVPEEFRLAVA
+1643 NTKHVPEEFRIAVA
-1657 QLLEYINLESTYGY
+1657 QLLEYINLESTYAYNIG
-1671 DAETGKLKKGGE
+1671 TGKRQKGGSPDDIYP
-1683 GATKQT
+1683 TKQT

-1772 KNLISGIKQLPRYVE
+1772 KALISGIKQLPRYVE

-1854 QTIKKYEFDTHKFAL
+1854 KAIKKYEFDTHKFAL

-1941 YAEVKK
+1941 YAEAKK

-1980 VYFPI
+1980 LYFPI

-2081 GTRGV
+2081 GARGV

-2133 SLIRVLAEIDPKYV
+2133 SLIRVLAEINPKYV

-2160 RLQEFAPIA
+2160 KLQEFAPIA

-2213 VWNVIYHAAA
+2213 AWNVIYHASAV
-2223 AETEAKGIIK
+2223 ETEAKGIIK

-2296 VRSADDASKAAAKKK
+2296 VRSADDATKAAARKK
-2311 VARTVAMLITAN
+2311 VARTAVVLITAN

-2356 EGDEETSGEKFKAM
+2356 SGDEETLGEKFKAV

-2407 ISLIVSS
+2407 ISLIVGS

-2474 NLDKM
+2474 NLDKL

-2494 TYWRATKND
+2494 TYWRATKSD

-2522 REERKKKIRSK
+2522 REARKKKIRSK

-2579 TGDERSA
+2579 TGDERSEY
-2586 HRNAVYKYI
+2586 RNTVYKYI

-2624 EAYDEFTEE
+2624 EAYDELTEE

-2657 DSIGGLSNAER
+2657 DSIGGLSNSER